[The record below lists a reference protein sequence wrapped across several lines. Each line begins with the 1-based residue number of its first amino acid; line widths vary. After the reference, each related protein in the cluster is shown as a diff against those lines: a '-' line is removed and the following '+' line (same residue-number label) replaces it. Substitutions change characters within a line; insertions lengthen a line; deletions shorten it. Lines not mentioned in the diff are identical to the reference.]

1 MRNLAIA
8 LVIIIVIIM
17 GLLLALP
24 HIIDVNQYRGQIQ
37 SELEKRLNRPVQ
49 LGELSLGVFPIR
61 VEANNVVI
69 GDDPNFHS
77 NAPFA
82 KVSQLDVSVNLLPLL
97 RKEVEV
103 NSLELKRPEIELI
116 RNMQGAWNFSTIAS
130 APAPPAAQPSKPQQP
145 QAKPAPTQPAPPQ
158 SAGFTLGELK
168 ITDGQIAVT
177 DYQKHQSRAVYD
189 HIDATLKD
197 YAPGKPFD
205 LALAA
210 HLPGKGSQT
219 VSLNGTGGPVNSN
232 DLTNTPFKG
241 TLKLEQVSLSGA
253 QKFLNSS
260 ALAGTDAVISGSTD
274 LNNSNGNMGAA
285 GSLKLENA
293 VIRGTQVG
301 YPISADFDIADNLN
315 TDVIQIKKCNLK
327 LGSTP
332 LSINGILNSHPNP
345 AQMDINLTA
354 TNASISEAARLAAAA
369 GMAFSTQANISGQL
383 TANVHAQ
390 GPTNQ
395 LQFNGNV
402 SARNL
407 EMSGKD
413 IPQPVKVP
421 EIALTMSPQQIQ
433 TNNFTATSG
442 GTSLAIQATVAQYAS
457 VSPNVD
463 ATVKTI
469 NGKVNELLN
478 IAKAY
483 GVSAAEGMN
492 GSGNITL
499 DVHATGP
506 IKNTE
511 AMKFSGTG
519 ALQNAS
525 LTMPSLTKPLNVR
538 NANLQFTQ
546 NSMNISNLAASLG
559 SSNASGNMS
568 MTNFQA
574 PHLTFALAIDKVNVT
589 ELEQITGSSNAQQ
602 KAPPQKKRADASW
615 SLVPTANA
623 APAAPSHEAQ
633 PGMLQSA
640 TGNGTVSI
648 GTLTYEQTVLT
659 NVKSN
664 VALNRGI
671 VQLNPL
677 TSQIFGGQ
685 QNGSVTID
693 TRPTPMTYAA
703 NVKLANVD
711 ANKMLSSVSSVKDT
725 LYGTMGATTNVTFAT
740 PASGDIAQTLNGT
753 MAITLANG
761 KIMKLDLPGE
771 LAKIGKFGG
780 VQPKGYT
787 AISQM
792 SGTFNIRNGVA
803 DTNDMKAALDIGTM
817 AANGTINL
825 VNQGLSMHVTAV
837 LNKGFSQQVGGTG
850 VGGYLNTALA
860 NKNGELVLPVLITG
874 NMNHPVVAP
883 DVQQIAKMKVNNLLP
898 TAGGILNSKGGNN
911 NLGSLVGGLLGGQQ
925 QQQQGQAAKP
935 GQPQQNQQNQQ
946 IQNALDQLLGG
957 KKKQH

>member
-1 MRNLAIA
+1 MRKLAIA
-8 LVIIIVIIM
+8 ILIIIVIIV
-17 GLLLALP
+17 GVLIALP

-37 SELEKRLNRPVQ
+37 SELQKRLNRPVQ
-49 LGELSLGVFPIR
+49 LGELSLGVFPVR
-61 VEANNVVI
+61 VQANDVVI
-69 GDDPNFHS
+69 GDDPSFHS
-77 NAPFA
+77 NVPFA
-82 KVSQLDVSVNLLPLL
+82 KVSQLDVSVKLLPLL
-97 RKEVEV
+97 QKEIEI
-103 NSLELKRPEIELI
+103 NSLELKRPSIELI
-116 RNMQGAWNFSTIAS
+116 RNAQGAWNFSTIAS
-130 APAPPAAQPSKPQQP
+130 APAAPENAPAHPQKPQP
-145 QAKPAPTQPAPPQ
+145 QAKPAPSQPAPPQ
-158 SAGFTLGELK
+158 NAGFSLGELK

-189 HIDATLKD
+189 HIDLTLKD

-260 ALAGTDAVISGSTD
+260 TLAGTDAVISGSTD
-274 LNNSNGNMGAA
+274 LNNSNGDLSAA
-285 GSLKLENA
+285 GSLKLDNA
-293 VIRGTQVG
+293 VIHGTRVG

-315 TDVIQIKKCNLK
+315 SDLIQIKKCNLK

-332 LSINGILNSHPNP
+332 LSMNGTFNSRPNP
-345 AQMDINLTA
+345 AQVDMNVSA
-354 TNASISEAARLAAAA
+354 SNASISEAARLAAAF
-369 GMAFSTQANISGQL
+369 GVAFSPNATISGQL

-390 GPTNQ
+390 GPTNN
-395 LQFNGNV
+395 LMFNGNV
-402 SARNL
+402 SGRNL
-407 EMSGKD
+407 EMTGKE
-413 IPQPVKVP
+413 IAQPVKVP
-421 EIALTMSPQQIQ
+421 EVNLTLTPQQIQ

-442 GTSLAIQATVAQYAS
+442 GTSLAIQATVRNYAT
-457 VSPNVD
+457 VSPDVD
-463 ATVKTI
+463 ASLKTI
-469 NGKVNELLN
+469 NAKVNELLN

-483 GVSAAEGMN
+483 GVSATQGMT

-511 AMKFSGTG
+511 AMKFSGSG

-525 LTMPSLTKPLNVR
+525 LKMPSLTQPVNVR

-546 NSMNISNLAASLG
+546 NSMNISNLATSLG
-559 SSNASGNMS
+559 SSNASGNLS

-574 PHLTFALAIDKVNVT
+574 PHLTFALAIDKLNVT
-589 ELEQITGSSNAQQ
+589 ELEQITGSSSQQ
-602 KAPPQKKRADASW
+602 KAPPHQKKAEATW
-615 SLVPTANA
+615 SLVPSANA
-623 APAAPSHEAQ
+623 APAKPSQ
-633 PGMLQSA
+633 PGVLQSA
-640 TGNGTVSI
+640 TGNGTITV
-648 GTLTYEQTVLT
+648 GTITYEQTVLT

-664 VALNRGI
+664 VALNRGV

-685 QNGSVTID
+685 QSGSVTVD

-703 NVKLANVD
+703 NIKLANVD
-711 ANKMLSSVSSVKDT
+711 ANKMLSAVSSVKNT
-725 LYGTMGATTNVTFAT
+725 LYGTLGATTNVTFST
-740 PASGDIAQTLNGT
+740 PASGDVAQTLNGT
-753 MAITLANG
+753 LAMTLANG

-771 LAKIGKFGG
+771 LSRIGKFGG

-803 DTNDMKAALDIGTM
+803 DTNDTKAALDIGTM
-817 AANGTINL
+817 AANGSINL
-825 VNQGLSMHVTAV
+825 VSQDLNMHVTAV

-874 NMNHPVVAP
+874 NMNHPLVAP
-883 DVQQIAKMKVNNLLP
+883 DVQQIARMKVNNLLP
-898 TAGGILNSKGGNN
+898 TAGGLLNGKGGN

-925 QQQQGQAAKP
+925 QGHGQQPAK
-935 GQPQQNQQNQQ
+935 GQPQNKQNNQV
-946 IQNALDQLLGG
+946 QNALDQLLGG
-957 KKKQH
+957 QKKH